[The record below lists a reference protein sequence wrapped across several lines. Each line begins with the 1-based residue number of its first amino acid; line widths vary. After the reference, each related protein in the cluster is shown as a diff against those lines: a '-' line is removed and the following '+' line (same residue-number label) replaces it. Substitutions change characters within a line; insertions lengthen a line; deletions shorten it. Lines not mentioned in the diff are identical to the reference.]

1 MGVIWKIATFKNNIS
16 RSSNRRA
23 SQPQITTPPG
33 VVTTPS
39 YSQTNPTSVTA
50 SATTHGV
57 VPNGGIQ
64 NNSPSESI
72 SPGLI
77 VGLGIAGILVVG
89 LIAFFV
95 RKRLKA
101 LNYNKH
107 RSFLNDDFNEMFNV
121 GSTEQ
126 HTANSNANSGNTRNL
141 NSSASRSRTNNDRRV
156 QNADPNINRS
166 NSRPLNNMTS
176 SPTNLPLTNNNRGG
190 ERAHMA
196 SRMNNNRGGGGVYN
210 SNNSGSNR
218 PWPNN
223 HRGGE
228 GVHNFNNRSNDI
240 SIINNRVNVSSPL
253 ASPPLTS
260 MSNAYSNKVSEVTT
274 PYHPAISVEQPSF
287 GRPPPLGTPYV
298 HGVSSPPPPTL
309 LPENNNMVGYGAE
322 IRSNNINII
331 PSSSHQQYQQ
341 YNSAGINTLPP
352 HNYYNVKN
360 DPTFSKSN
368 NGQFVTSDESR
379 EPSNVNR
386 NITVNRVEGIPLR
399 ANTLG
404 GKSFG
409 SFDYGDY

>member
-1 MGVIWKIATFKNNIS
+1 MATDPS
-16 RSSNRRA
+16 RA
-23 SQPQITTPPG
+23 SQPQITSLLEVGT
-33 VVTTPS
+33 S
-39 YSQTNPTSVTA
+39 LYSQTNPTPVNP
-50 SATTHGV
+50 SATTHGGRV
-57 VPNGGIQ
+57 VPNGGLQ

-126 HTANSNANSGNTRNL
+126 HTANSNANS
-141 NSSASRSRTNNDRRV
+141 V
-156 QNADPNINRS
+156 QNVDPNINRS

-176 SPTNLPLTNNNRGG
+176 SPTNMPLTNNNRGG
-190 ERAHMA
+190 ERAHMTST

-260 MSNAYSNKVSEVTT
+260 MSNAYGSKVSEVTT

-298 HGVSSPPPPTL
+298 HGVSLPPPPTL
-309 LPENNNMVGYGAE
+309 LPENNMGGYGAE

-360 DPTFSKSN
+360 DPTFSKFN
-368 NGQFVTSDESR
+368 NEQFVTSDESK

-386 NITVNRVEGIPLR
+386 NITVNRVEGIPR
-399 ANTLG
+399 RENTLG